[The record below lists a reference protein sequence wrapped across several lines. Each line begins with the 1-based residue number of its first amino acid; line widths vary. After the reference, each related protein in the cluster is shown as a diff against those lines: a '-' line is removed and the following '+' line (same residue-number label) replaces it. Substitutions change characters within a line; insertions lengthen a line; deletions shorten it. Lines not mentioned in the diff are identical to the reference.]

1 MLFFINSAL
10 GVCSGEYIGA
20 RSITPPLAGAPAW
33 SVPEQVYW
41 SKIPKCILSAGSPP
55 WSVPRQVRYSRSP
68 ELLHLPARH
77 FVASSG
83 EYTRAIYQRS
93 ARMGLCKK
101 SS

>member
-20 RSITPPLAGAPAW
+20 RSITPPLAGAPA
-33 SVPEQVYW
+33 
-41 SKIPKCILSAGSPP
+41 